1 MKYVYPAFFEPAE
14 EGGYNVVI
22 PDIPGCFTCGDTMA
36 EAIYMA
42 EDALAMMLASYEN
55 DRTPIPE
62 PSPITDLSG
71 KAPIVSY
78 VVADTEEWRRKFD
91 NRAIKKTLSI
101 PSWLNAKAERAGIN
115 FSQVLKEA
123 LIAVLS

>member
-1 MKYVYPAFFEPAE
+1 MKYVYPALFEPAE
-14 EGGYNVVI
+14 EGGYNVVV
-22 PDIPGCFTCGDTMA
+22 PDVPGCFTCGDTLA

-42 EDALAMMLASYEN
+42 EDALAMILASYEN
-55 DRTPIPE
+55 DGTLIPD
-62 PSPITDLSG
+62 PSLISAFSG

-78 VVADTEEWRRKFD
+78 VAADTEEWRRKFD

-101 PSWLNAKAERAGIN
+101 PSWLNAKAEKAGIN